1 MGLRPQ
7 DLAAHLRHRGV
18 SIRDAEA
25 RRVIAHVV
33 GRGLPGFPQ
42 ARPVPRSVERAVEA
56 HTSREPLAVVER
68 VEDPTDGFHK
78 VLFRA
83 PDDAL
88 FEAVRIPL
96 AREDRYTV
104 CLSSQVGCAV
114 GCAFCATGKQG
125 LRRNLEAWEM
135 VAAFCAVR
143 DEAPGAVTG
152 AVFMGQGEPLHNT
165 DAVLRAAQMLCLPC
179 GGRIKAEAISI
190 STAGIVPQIRH
201 FTRDGHPYRLIVSL
215 TSTDEG
221 RRAELMPGA
230 ARWPL
235 RDLADAI
242 RAHAAATGGRVTVA
256 WVVLGGVNTGP
267 DEVEGIRDLLGDV
280 PLRLNLI
287 DVNDIGGGAYRRATD
302 EELAAFRDGLRTL
315 GVPVVRRYSGG
326 AAAEAA
332 CGMLLGRVSR
342 SPDRGPPGC
351 PSRSCR

>member
-7 DLAAHLRHRGV
+7 DLAAHLRARGV
-18 SIRDAEA
+18 TIRDGEA

-33 GRGLPGFPQ
+33 GHGRPGFPE
-42 ARPVPRSVERAVEA
+42 ARPVPRTVERAVDE
-56 HTSREPLAVVER
+56 HTSRAPLEVVDR
-68 VEDPTDGFHK
+68 AEDPNDGFHK

-83 PDDAL
+83 PDGAR

-96 AREDRYTV
+96 AREGRFTV
-104 CLSSQVGCAV
+104 CLSSQAGCALD
-114 GCAFCATGKQG
+114 CAFCATGALG

-143 DEAPGAVTG
+143 DEAPGPVTG

-165 DAVLRAAQMLCLPC
+165 DAVIRAAQLLCHPC
-179 GGRIKAEAISI
+179 AGRIKAEAISI
-190 STAGIVPQIRH
+190 STAGIVPQIRRY
-201 FTRDGHPYRLIVSL
+201 TRAGHPFRLIVSL
-215 TSTDEG
+215 TSTDEQ

-230 ARWPL
+230 SRWPL
-235 RDLADAI
+235 ADLAEAI
-242 RAHAAATGGRVTVA
+242 RAHAEATGDRVTVA
-256 WVVLGGVNTGP
+256 WVVLGGVNTGL
-267 DEVEGIRDLLGDV
+267 DEIEGLRRLLGDV

-287 DVNDIGGGAYRRATD
+287 DVNDIGDGTFRRATAD
-302 EELAAFRDGLRTL
+302 ELAAFRDGLRTL

-332 CGMLLGRVSR
+332 CGMLAGRVSR
-342 SPDRGPPGC
+342 SPDRPPPGY